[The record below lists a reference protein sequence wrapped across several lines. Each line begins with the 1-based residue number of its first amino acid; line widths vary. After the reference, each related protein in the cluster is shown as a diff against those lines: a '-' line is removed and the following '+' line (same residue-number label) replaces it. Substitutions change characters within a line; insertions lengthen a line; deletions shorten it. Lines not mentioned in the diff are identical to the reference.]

1 MFNNYLPSH
10 SKQKRCFSMS
20 KKRVVVT
27 GLGVISPVGSGKEK
41 FWENLIAGNSG
52 IGPITKFD
60 ASEMPTR
67 IAGEVKDFNV
77 LDFIDKKEARRMDL
91 FTQYAVSAAKMA
103 VNDSKLD
110 LEKVDLTRVGV
121 ILGSGIGGISTLEE
135 QHKVLLEKGPSRVS
149 PFMTPMMIVNMAAGQ
164 ISIHLGAKGPN
175 FTVVTACA
183 SGTNAIGDAFK
194 YIQRGDADIVLTGG
208 TESSITPLSF
218 AGFCSMKA
226 LSTRNDEPTKASRP
240 FDKKRDGFVMGEGSA
255 ILVLESLEHALKR
268 NAPIYAEVLGYA
280 ATADA
285 HHITAPAPDGEG
297 AARAMALAIQDAQIK
312 PSDIDYINAHGTST
326 ELNDKYETLA
336 IKDVFGEAS
345 KNVLISSTKSMTGH
359 LLGAAGAIE
368 LAAVCLAI
376 KDDIVPPTINY
387 EYPDPDCDLD
397 YVPNKARKKVINY
410 AMSNS
415 LGFGGHNASIV
426 LSKFKE

>member
-336 IKDVFGEAS
+336 IKEVFGEAS
-345 KNVLISSTKSMTGH
+345 QNVLISSTKSMTGH

>member
-1 MFNNYLPSH
+1 
-10 SKQKRCFSMS
+10 MS

-336 IKDVFGEAS
+336 IKEVFGEAS
-345 KNVLISSTKSMTGH
+345 QNVLISSTKSMTGH

-368 LAAVCLAI
+368 IAAVCLAI